1 MKAPDGRAMVEVR
14 SAQALRRWLERHSQR
29 DDSVWLVTFKKGAGA
44 RYVSTSEVLD
54 ELVAFG
60 WTDGIRQK
68 LDDERT
74 MQLISPRRTKPWA
87 KTYKDR
93 AERLIAEGRMA
104 ASGQASIDEAKSSGA
119 WDAMNDVDA
128 FVIPDDL
135 RDSLSKNPPAFEN
148 FLAFPPSIQR
158 NILRWIALAKADATR
173 SRRLARVT
181 ADATGNVRTP
191 VNG

>member
-1 MKAPDGRAMVEVR
+1 MRAPDGRALVEVT
-14 SAQALRRWLERHSQR
+14 SVDALHRWLEWNCHS

-68 LDDERT
+68 VDDERT

-87 KTYKDR
+87 KSYKDR
-93 AERLIAEGRMA
+93 AERLIAEGRMTPT
-104 ASGQASIDEAKSSGA
+104 GQASLDEARSSGA

-135 RDSLSKNPPAFEN
+135 RNSLSASPPALDN
-148 FLAFPPSIQR
+148 FLAFPPSTRR
-158 NILRWIALAKADATR
+158 NILRWIALAKTDATR
-173 SRRLARVT
+173 SRRVARVT
-181 ADATGNVRTP
+181 VDAIGNVRTP